1 MKNKIICKYCNKDTI
16 KKNGKTKGGKQR
28 YLCATCKKTST
39 IKQVLKKRAREHHWF
54 KLWIKEGYTIRQ
66 LARQSSHSMAKIKN
80 IIRHHI
86 MQNPPVGGALDSVQ
100 GIIVDGT
107 FIYKRICLFVVMN
120 ARTHTVIDGRY
131 PLREFCFAEVLLFIQ
146 SLKQRGLCP
155 KYAVLDGNPHVIRAL
170 KEIYPDI
177 CIQRCLT
184 HIQRQCL
191 SWCRQRPTRPDA
203 KELRAIAYQVSYI
216 HTHKEKELWIAQFR
230 NWELKYKRSFAP
242 VDARD
247 RVVGDIIRAASVLRN
262 VLPDMFQYLDDNSIP
277 KSTSCLE
284 GYFSRLKHKYFAHR
298 GLSPKRRTLY
308 FKWFLHYCKR

>member
-86 MQNPPVGGALDSVQ
+86 MQNPPVGDALDSVQ

-120 ARTHTVIDGRY
+120 ARTH
-131 PLREFCFAEVLLFIQ
+131 
-146 SLKQRGLCP
+146 
-155 KYAVLDGNPHVIRAL
+155 GN
-170 KEIYPDI
+170 
-177 CIQRCLT
+177 
-184 HIQRQCL
+184 
-191 SWCRQRPTRPDA
+191 
-203 KELRAIAYQVSYI
+203 
-216 HTHKEKELWIAQFR
+216 
-230 NWELKYKRSFAP
+230 
-242 VDARD
+242 
-247 RVVGDIIRAASVLRN
+247 
-262 VLPDMFQYLDDNSIP
+262 
-277 KSTSCLE
+277 
-284 GYFSRLKHKYFAHR
+284 
-298 GLSPKRRTLY
+298 
-308 FKWFLHYCKR
+308 